1 MPEKIFRIKKEI
13 CMKPIFILIL
23 ISILVLELPAGEKK
37 AAPPVQESFW
47 LKRYAAEWT
56 SGMIMGVFSLAVFS
70 GIGRAVDER
79 WGKTNYEGEEFAIL
93 ICYGGTGYALGITAG
108 TCLAGNTP
116 GYKGS
121 FPITLV
127 ASLVGTVGGI
137 CAAFKYD
144 SPYPL
149 LLLPSATSI
158 LAYELTRKPRRG
170 QPAGSALI
178 RLNGRT
184 ISCGVP
190 AIGLQKNYHSN
201 QLDLV
206 VNLVEAHF

>member
-1 MPEKIFRIKKEI
+1 
-13 CMKPIFILIL
+13 MKPLLILLL

-37 AAPPVQESFW
+37 VAPPVPESFW

-56 SGMIMGVFSLAVFS
+56 LGMLMGVFSIAIFG

-121 FPITLV
+121 FPITFV

-137 CAAFKYD
+137 CAAFKYNN
-144 SPYPL
+144 PYP

-158 LAYELTRKPRRG
+158 LAYELTRKPRRT
-170 QPAGSALI
+170 PSAGSALI
-178 RLNGRT
+178 RLNGT
-184 ISCGVP
+184 SLSGGIP
-190 AIGLQKNYHSN
+190 AIGIYRSGQSKQIYY
-201 QLDLV
+201 V
-206 VNLVEAHF
+206 VNLVETQF

>member
-1 MPEKIFRIKKEI
+1 
-13 CMKPIFILIL
+13 MKPIFILLL

-37 AAPPVQESFW
+37 VAAYQESFW

-56 SGMIMGVFSLAVFS
+56 LGMIMGIFSIAIFS

-79 WGKTNYEGEEFAIL
+79 WGKTNYEGEEFAIFV
-93 ICYGGTGYALGITAG
+93 ICGGAGFALGTAAG

-121 FPITLV
+121 FPITFV

-137 CAAFKYD
+137 CAAFKYNN
-144 SPYPL
+144 PYP

-158 LAYELTRKPRRG
+158 LAYELTRKPRR
-170 QPAGSALI
+170 PSLAGSALI
-178 RLNGRT
+178 RLNGSS
-184 ISCGVP
+184 ISGGIP
-190 AIGLQKNYHSN
+190 AIGIYRNGHSKQINY
-201 QLDLV
+201 V